1 MNDLYKKNIELLK
14 TVNPPLAEK
23 IESATKP
30 EDVTFDKDNFFIKFR
45 SVTTP
50 AYDKL
55 SKMKDI
61 VKNVL
66 SGVQLERGDIT
77 IIIGAGYGYMIQP
90 LLKKKH
96 KQHIVLLID
105 PCPYFIKETLSRYNF
120 EKWIKDHSLF
130 IVTDNDEIGLA
141 IQTIEA
147 FHVLE
152 NWSLL
157 VDPYTTQLPMVYSE
171 STQKANEYINSVK
184 CNTGTVMGAGKQ
196 MAQNDVESLPYVLR
210 NRGVNE
216 LKDIFKG
223 KPAVLVATGPSL
235 LKNIWRLKEYQDKII
250 IVSVAQALRT
260 LLAYDIRP
268 DFITTVD
275 FGDINYSHFEGI
287 MDSDVPLIC
296 LNRTYAK
303 ILKQYKG
310 PKIISTSHQPGFENT
325 TIGILESKG
334 WLDSGG
340 SVTHFNMSASVL
352 MGCDPIIFIGH
363 NMSWTNKTHAD
374 TLDESGEVFVENGL
388 LFWKVTDPRSRLK
401 KEKKMCVG
409 QAIHVPGYYG
419 DTVVTNVGLASFI
432 TSFEEMIKNLDR
444 TVINSTEGGAHL
456 KGTERM
462 SLKDVLE
469 KYCKNKIDKSVV
481 NKFNSLSADADS
493 LIDEAIRRLKADI
506 ELCNTIM
513 VDGKIAL
520 DAVLEM
526 EKLSKQKRYSESAM
540 KELML
545 KNEEYSTKAEHAAKD
560 CPLVGV
566 SILAASRQLHSNEL
580 YVEKTKVHHML
591 SDREGLKTRI
601 KRNKIILEAARKT
614 AKDVKK
620 WCSTSLD
627 IIEQYKNTR
636 DESLLTEESGYVPN
650 LNDAEKFF
658 KVGNWATPLVEARN
672 CLAMFTDSNGI
683 DPDDMS
689 YEIVINAEKMR
700 EETIMKWKKEPDLSD
715 QIQYQALMDRA
726 RDIGMKDNKFNESLK
741 LLEKARKLMPKEFPA
756 RWGIANA
763 LTILKKTKKAVKE
776 YESLIK
782 DFPDNID
789 IQFEYGCALLDTDI
803 NKGIT
808 QMIDVMQKTDK
819 FDHMFIHIG
828 NIYMKADEFEK
839 AAEAYKKFLDK
850 YPNDPNAKEL
860 LEKCNGLIK
869 DK

>member
-14 TVNPPLAEK
+14 TINPPLVEK
-23 IESATKP
+23 IESSTPP
-30 EDVTFDKDNFFIKFR
+30 EDVTFDKDNFYIKFR

-50 AYDKL
+50 AYEKP
-55 SKMKDI
+55 SKMRDI
-61 VKNVL
+61 VNKVL
-66 SGVQLERGDIT
+66 SNVKLDRGDIT
-77 IIIGAGYGYMIQP
+77 IIVGAGYGYMLQP

-105 PCPYFIKETLSRYNF
+105 PCPYFIKEVFSRYNF
-120 EKWIKDHSLF
+120 EKWIKDRTLF
-130 IVTDNDEIGLA
+130 VVTDNDEIGLA

-157 VDPYTTQLPMVYSE
+157 VDPYTTQLPMIYAE
-171 STQKANEYINSVK
+171 STQKANEHINAVK

-196 MAQNDVESLPYVLR
+196 MAQNDVECLPYVIR

-223 KPAVLVATGPSL
+223 KPVVLVATGPSL
-235 LKNIWRLKEYQDKII
+235 LKNIWRLKEYQDKVI

-275 FGDINYSHFEGI
+275 FGDINYSHFEGL
-287 MDSDVPLIC
+287 MDCDVPLIC

-340 SVTHFNMSASVL
+340 SVAHFNMSAAVS
-352 MGCDPIIFIGH
+352 MGCDPLIFIGH
-363 NMSWTNKTHAD
+363 DLSWTNKTHAD
-374 TLDESGEVFVENGL
+374 TLDESGEVTVDNGL
-388 LFWKVTDPRSRLK
+388 LFWEVTDPRSRLK
-401 KEKKMCVG
+401 KVKKMCIG
-409 QAIHVPGYYG
+409 QAISVPGYYG
-419 DTVVTNVGLASFI
+419 GTVTTNIGLSSFI

-444 TVINSTEGGAHL
+444 TVINATEGGVNL

-462 SLKDVLE
+462 SLKNALD
-469 KYCKNKIDKSVV
+469 KYCKSKIDKSPIDV
-481 NKFNSLSADADS
+481 FNNLSNNADG
-493 LIDEAIRRLKADI
+493 LIDESIKRLKSDI
-506 ELCNTIM
+506 ELCNIIIN
-513 VDGKIAL
+513 DGKKAF
-520 DAVLEM
+520 DAVIEM
-526 EKLSKQKRYSESAM
+526 EKLAKQKRYSESRM
-540 KELML
+540 KELMTI
-545 KNEEYSTKAEHAAKD
+545 NETHSTKAEHAAKD

-566 SILAASRQLHSNEL
+566 SILEASRKLHSNEL
-580 YVEKTKVHHML
+580 HVEKTKVHHML
-591 SDREGLKTRI
+591 ADREGLKTRI

-627 IIEQYKNTR
+627 ILEQYKHTR

-650 LNDAEKFF
+650 LKDADKFF
-658 KVGNWATPLVEARN
+658 KVGNWATPLIEARN
-672 CLAMFTDSNGI
+672 VLNNSYGNDVTIPHGI
-683 DPDDMS
+683 MNKAI
-689 YEIVINAEKMR
+689 EIR
-700 EETIMKWKKEPDLSD
+700 EDTIMKWKKEPDLSD
-715 QIQYQALMDRA
+715 HIQYQALMDKA
-726 RDIGMKDNKFNESLK
+726 RDIGMKEQKFKESLA
-741 LLEKARKLMPKEFPA
+741 LLEKAKKLMPKEFPA

-782 DFPDNID
+782 DFPDNLD
-789 IQFEYGCALLDTDI
+789 IRFEYGCAMLDTDA

-808 QMIDVMQKTDK
+808 QMIEVMQKTDK
-819 FDHMFIHIG
+819 YDHMFIHVG
-828 NIYMKADEFEK
+828 NLYMKAGEYEK
-839 AAEAYKKFLDK
+839 AEEAYKKYLEK

-860 LEKCNGLIK
+860 LEKAKTHVI
-869 DK
+869 

>member
-1 MNDLYKKNIELLK
+1 MNDLYKKNIDLLK

-23 IESATKP
+23 IELATKP
-30 EDVTFDKDNFFIKFR
+30 DDVTFDKDNFFIKFR

-77 IIIGAGYGYMIQP
+77 IIIGSGYGYMLQP

-105 PCPYFIKETLSRYNF
+105 PCPYFIKEVFSRYNF
-120 EKWIKDHSLF
+120 EKWIKDHTLF

-157 VDPYTTQLPMVYSE
+157 VDPYTTQLPMIYSE

-196 MAQNDVESLPYVLR
+196 MAQNDVECLPYVIR

-223 KPAVLVATGPSL
+223 KPAVLVATGPGL

-260 LLAYDIRP
+260 LLAYGIRP

-275 FGDINYSHFEGI
+275 FGDINYSHFEGL
-287 MDSDVPLIC
+287 MDCDVPLIC

-374 TLDESGEVFVENGL
+374 TLDESGDVIVENGL

-481 NKFNSLSADADS
+481 KKFNSLAADADS
-493 LIDEAIRRLKADI
+493 LIDESIRRLKSDI
-506 ELCNTIM
+506 VLCDTI
-513 VDGKIAL
+513 VNDGKKAL

-526 EKLSKQKRYSESAM
+526 EKLAKQKRYSESAM
-540 KELML
+540 KALMST
-545 KNEEYSTKAEHAAKD
+545 NEKYSTNAEHAAKD

-566 SILAASRQLHSNEL
+566 SILAASRKLHSNEL
-580 YVEKTKVHHML
+580 YVEKTKVKDML

-601 KRNKIILEAARKT
+601 KRNKIILEAARTT

-627 IIEQYKNTR
+627 ILEQYKHTR

-650 LNDAEKFF
+650 LKDADKFF
-658 KVGNWATPLVEARN
+658 KIGNWATPLIEARN
-672 CLAMFTDSNGI
+672 YVNISNPLSEYI
-683 DPDDMS
+683 LES
-689 YEIVINAEKMR
+689 HIITTKAENMR
-700 EETIMKWKKEPDLSD
+700 EDTIMKWKKEPDMSD
-715 QIQYQALMDRA
+715 HIQYQALMDKA
-726 RDIGMKDNKFNESLK
+726 RDIGMKEQKFKESLA
-741 LLEKARKLMPKEFPA
+741 LLEKAKKLIPKEFPA
-756 RWGIANA
+756 RWGIANS
-763 LTILKKTKKAVKE
+763 LTILKKSKQAVKE

-789 IQFEYGCALLDTDI
+789 IKFEYGCALLDIDV

-808 QMIDVMQKTDK
+808 QMIEVMQKTNK
-819 FDHMFIHIG
+819 YDHMFIHIG
-828 NIYMKADEFEK
+828 NLYMKAGENGK
-839 AAEAYKKFLDK
+839 ARDAYQQYLEK
-850 YPNDPNAKEL
+850 YPQDPNAKES
-860 LEKCNGLIK
+860 LEKCNELIK
-869 DK
+869 QK

>member
-14 TVNPPLAEK
+14 SVNPPLAEK
-23 IESATKP
+23 IELATKP
-30 EDVTFDKDNFFIKFR
+30 DDVTFDKDNFFIKFR

-77 IIIGAGYGYMIQP
+77 IIIGSGYGYMLQP

-105 PCPYFIKETLSRYNF
+105 PCPYFIKEVFSRYNF
-120 EKWIKDHSLF
+120 EKWIKDHTLF

-157 VDPYTTQLPMVYSE
+157 VDPYTTQLPMIYSE

-196 MAQNDVESLPYVLR
+196 MAQNDVECLPYVIR

-250 IVSVAQALRT
+250 IVAVAQALRT

-275 FGDINYSHFEGI
+275 FGDINYSHFEGL

-340 SVTHFNMSASVL
+340 SVSHFNMSASVL

-363 NMSWTNKTHAD
+363 DLSWTNKTHAD
-374 TLDESGEVFVENGL
+374 TLDESGEVTVDNGL
-388 LFWKVTDPRSRLK
+388 LFWEVTDPRSRLK
-401 KEKKMCVG
+401 KIKKMCIG

-419 DTVVTNVGLASFI
+419 STVVTNIGLSSFI

-444 TVINSTEGGAHL
+444 TVINATEGGVNL

-462 SLKDVLE
+462 SLKNVLN
-469 KYCKNKIDKSVV
+469 KYCKSKIDKSVV
-481 NKFNSLSADADS
+481 KSFNSLSPNSDV
-493 LIDEAIRRLKADI
+493 LIDESIKRLKSDI
-506 ELCNTIM
+506 ELCNIIIS
-513 VDGKIAL
+513 DGKKAF
-520 DAVLEM
+520 DAVIEM
-526 EKLSKQKRYSESAM
+526 EKLAKQKRYSESKM
-540 KELML
+540 KELMTL
-545 KNEEYSTKAEHAAKD
+545 NEEHSTKSEHAAKD

-566 SILAASRQLHSNEL
+566 SILAASRKLHSNEL

-591 SDREGLKTRI
+591 SDREGLKIRI

-627 IIEQYKNTR
+627 ILEQYKHTR

-650 LNDAEKFF
+650 LKDAEKFF
-658 KVGNWATPLVEARN
+658 KVGNWATPLIEARN
-672 CLAMFTDSNGI
+672 YVNISHPLSEYILEAHIITTK
-683 DPDDMS
+683 
-689 YEIVINAEKMR
+689 AENMR
-700 EETIMKWKKEPDLSD
+700 EDTIMKWKKEPDMSD
-715 QIQYQALMDRA
+715 HIQYQALMDKA
-726 RDIGMKDNKFNESLK
+726 RDIGMKEQKFKESLT

-756 RWGIANA
+756 RWGIANS
-763 LTILKKTKKAVKE
+763 LTILKKSKQAVKE

-789 IQFEYGCALLDTDI
+789 IQFEYGCALLDIDV

-808 QMIDVMQKTDK
+808 QMIEVMQKTNK
-819 FDHMFIHIG
+819 YDHMFIHIG
-828 NIYMKADEFEK
+828 NLYMKAGENEK
-839 AAEAYKKFLDK
+839 ARDAYKQYLEK
-850 YPNDPNAKEL
+850 YPQDPNAKES
-860 LEKCNGLIK
+860 LEKCNELIK
-869 DK
+869 SK